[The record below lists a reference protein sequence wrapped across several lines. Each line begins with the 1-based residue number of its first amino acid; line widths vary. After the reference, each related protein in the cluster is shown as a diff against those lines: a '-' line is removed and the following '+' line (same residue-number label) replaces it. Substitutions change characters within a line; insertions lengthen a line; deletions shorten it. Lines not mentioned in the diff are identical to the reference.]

1 MGNSFGCSASGERL
15 VSAARDGD
23 FQEAQALLD
32 CNPRLAKYSTFGVR
46 NSPLHFSAMQGHN
59 EIVMLLLECGV
70 EVNTRN
76 YCGQT
81 ALMQACRYGHWEV
94 VQTLLLFRANVNRA
108 DYLNGRTALHFAA
121 VSGHARCIRLIVAD
135 YLPSVPHLCNTLNT
149 DESASMKSYPDQ
161 SSLARVVN
169 RAADGGITPL
179 HMAALNS
186 HTECVQLLLDL
197 SANVNAITIQDGT
210 TIDLIGAGSAPLH
223 YAACGGSIPC
233 CQALIAKGASRSATN
248 CNGWTALQV
257 ARLWRRHWLE
267 PLLIL
272 DSSIPI
278 QPFPPSR
285 YLALPLSSIMKI
297 ARDCGWR
304 SVDPAPVDA
313 DPCSVCLERRCTV
326 AAEGCGHELCTRCA
340 LYLCSTN
347 IVATTTLSPPGAIP
361 CPLCRHGIV
370 SFVKLPTT
378 MSLKDLAKV
387 NLASLTLC
395 TTCTMEISEPNSAKA
410 LLHKG
415 ENRGGCRVSPLS
427 THSLRL
433 ACPGFSSLNCPG
445 GFGSNDENSGEN
457 SGCTSPAVTCGFT
470 RSDSRSEVRTDD
482 STTIESL
489 AWPAPSRASMLRTP
503 PVVAVNALPVQP
515 HTDEDDVPSS
525 SKPEPTRSQR
535 DFSPKKVSTRTW
547 LRKSFRWGNYASLRS
562 HRD

>member
-23 FQEAQALLD
+23 LQEAQALLD

-59 EIVMLLLECGV
+59 EIVTLLLECGV

-94 VQTLLLFRANVNRA
+94 VQTLLLYRANVNRA

-135 YLPSVPHLCNTLNT
+135 YVPSVPHLWNTLQQPASR
-149 DESASMKSYPDQ
+149 DGMESMKNQPEQ
-161 SSLARVVN
+161 SALARVVN
-169 RAADGGITPL
+169 RAADGGITSL

-186 HTECVQLLLDL
+186 HTECLQLLLDL
-197 SANVNAITIQDGT
+197 SANVNAVTIQDGT

-233 CQALIAKGASRSATN
+233 CQALIAKGASRNATN

-257 ARLWRRHWLE
+257 ARLWRRYWLE
-267 PLLIL
+267 PLLAP
-272 DSSIPI
+272 DSSVPI
-278 QPFPPSR
+278 QSFPPSR

-347 IVATTTLSPPGAIP
+347 IVATTTSSPPGAIP

-378 MSLKDLAKV
+378 MTLKDLAKV

-395 TTCTMEISEPNSAKA
+395 TTCTMEMSEPNSARS
-410 LLHKG
+410 LLQKG
-415 ENRGGCRVSPLS
+415 ENRGGGCRVSPLS

-433 ACPGFSSLNCPG
+433 TCPGLSSLNCPG
-445 GFGSNDENSGEN
+445 GFGTSDGNN
-457 SGCTSPAVTCGFT
+457 SGCTSPAVTCGFA

-489 AWPAPSRASMLRTP
+489 AWPAPPRASSMLRTTS
-503 PVVAVNALPVQP
+503 AVTASSAQP
-515 HTDEDDVPSS
+515 HTGDDEAPSS
-525 SKPEPTRSQR
+525 SKPTPTR
-535 DFSPKKVSTRTW
+535 DFGSPKMSTRRW
-547 LRKSFRWGNYASLRS
+547 LRNSFRWSNYSSLRS
-562 HRD
+562 HKD

>member
-23 FQEAQALLD
+23 LQEAQALLE

-59 EIVMLLLECGV
+59 EIVTLLLECGV

-94 VQTLLLFRANVNRA
+94 VQTLLLYRANVNRA

-121 VSGHARCIRLIVAD
+121 VSGHSR
-135 YLPSVPHLCNTLNT
+135 
-149 DESASMKSYPDQ
+149 
-161 SSLARVVN
+161 SLARVVN
-169 RAADGGITPL
+169 RAADGGITSL
-179 HMAALNS
+179 HMAALNC
-186 HTECVQLLLDL
+186 HTECLQLLLDL
-197 SANVNAITIQDGT
+197 SANVNAVTIQDGT

-233 CQALIAKGASRSATN
+233 CQALIAKGASRIATN
-248 CNGWTALQV
+248 CNGWTPLQV
-257 ARLWRRHWLE
+257 ARLLRRHWLE
-267 PLLIL
+267 PLLIP
-272 DSSIPI
+272 DSSIPV
-278 QPFPPSR
+278 QPLPPSR

-304 SVDPAPVDA
+304 IVDPAPVDA

-347 IVATTTLSPPGAIP
+347 IIATATSSPPGAIP

-378 MSLKDLAKV
+378 MSLKDLAKM

-395 TTCTMEISEPNSAKA
+395 TTCTMEIPELNSARA

-427 THSLRL
+427 IHSLRL
-433 ACPGFSSLNCPG
+433 TCPGFSSLNCPG
-445 GFGSNDENSGEN
+445 GFGSNDENSG
-457 SGCTSPAVTCGFT
+457 CTSPAVTCGFA

-482 STTIESL
+482 PTTIETL
-489 AWPAPSRASMLRTP
+489 AWPLPSRVSILRTT
-503 PVVAVNALPVQP
+503 PVVAANTLPVQP
-515 HTDEDDVPSS
+515 PNNDGVPST
-525 SKPEPTRSQR
+525 SKPAPQR
-535 DFSPKKVSTRTW
+535 DYSSPKVTTRRW
-547 LRKSFRWGNYASLRS
+547 LREPFRWSNYASLRS
-562 HRD
+562 QRN

>member
-1 MGNSFGCSASGERL
+1 MLF
-15 VSAARDGD
+15 
-23 FQEAQALLD
+23 
-32 CNPRLAKYSTFGVR
+32 
-46 NSPLHFSAMQGHN
+46 
-59 EIVMLLLECGV
+59 EICPGSLQIVTLLLECGV

-94 VQTLLLFRANVNRA
+94 VQTLLLYRANVNRA

-121 VSGHARCIRLIVAD
+121 VSGHSR
-135 YLPSVPHLCNTLNT
+135 
-149 DESASMKSYPDQ
+149 
-161 SSLARVVN
+161 SLARVVN
-169 RAADGGITPL
+169 RAADGGITSL
-179 HMAALNS
+179 HMAALNC
-186 HTECVQLLLDL
+186 HTECLQLLLDL
-197 SANVNAITIQDGT
+197 SANVNAVTIQDGT

-233 CQALIAKGASRSATN
+233 CQALIAKGASRIATN
-248 CNGWTALQV
+248 CNGWTPLQV
-257 ARLWRRHWLE
+257 ARLLRRHWLE
-267 PLLIL
+267 PLLIP
-272 DSSIPI
+272 DSSIPV
-278 QPFPPSR
+278 QPLPPSR

-304 SVDPAPVDA
+304 IVDPAPVDA

-347 IVATTTLSPPGAIP
+347 IIATATSSPPGAIP

-378 MSLKDLAKV
+378 MSLKDLAKM

-395 TTCTMEISEPNSAKA
+395 TTCTMEIPELNSARA

-427 THSLRL
+427 IHSLRL
-433 ACPGFSSLNCPG
+433 TCPGFSSLNCPG
-445 GFGSNDENSGEN
+445 GFGSNDENSG
-457 SGCTSPAVTCGFT
+457 CTSPAVTCGFA

-482 STTIESL
+482 PTTIETL
-489 AWPAPSRASMLRTP
+489 AWPLPSRVSILRTT
-503 PVVAVNALPVQP
+503 PVVAANTLPVQP
-515 HTDEDDVPSS
+515 PNNDGVPST
-525 SKPEPTRSQR
+525 SKPAPQR
-535 DFSPKKVSTRTW
+535 DYSSPKVTTRRW
-547 LRKSFRWGNYASLRS
+547 LREPFRWSNYASLRS
-562 HRD
+562 QRN